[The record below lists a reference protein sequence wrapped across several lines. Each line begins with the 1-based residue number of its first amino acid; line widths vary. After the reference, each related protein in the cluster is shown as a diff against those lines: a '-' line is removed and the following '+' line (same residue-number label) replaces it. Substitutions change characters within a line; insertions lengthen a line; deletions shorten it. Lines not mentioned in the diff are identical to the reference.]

1 MTSKLHPTPP
11 TTNTVVAIREHSR
24 EDRRAPSSEAAAIAD
39 GIYGELH
46 RLLRRARQ
54 IGTAV
59 RRMIELTPPDDAT
72 LRELSQTVARLE
84 GTLLSAVELV
94 PDTPHDLGGL
104 VGRHRIDIGALHIDL
119 QAEAAWFGAT
129 RIQLTRTT
137 YRLLVHLAGEPT
149 RVMTK
154 GELLREVWGYA
165 GPGRTRTVDS
175 HVTRLRASL
184 LRAGAPG
191 GTWIHNVWGSGYA
204 LLHANHPQAA

>member
-59 RRMIELTPPDDAT
+59 RRMIELTPPDDAAT

-84 GTLLSAVELV
+84 GTLFSAVELV
-94 PDTPHDLGGL
+94 PASLDVNEVLNRPVPMKGVHAECLAPRGEPSGSPPPVVAKSNEAGPVTARFLGGP
-104 VGRHRIDIGALHIDL
+104 R
-119 QAEAAWFGAT
+119 
-129 RIQLTRTT
+129 
-137 YRLLVHLAGEPT
+137 
-149 RVMTK
+149 
-154 GELLREVWGYA
+154 
-165 GPGRTRTVDS
+165 
-175 HVTRLRASL
+175 
-184 LRAGAPG
+184 
-191 GTWIHNVWGSGYA
+191 
-204 LLHANHPQAA
+204 